1 MDNCKGWQ
9 FFVLPAELFPPFS
22 KISKVN
28 SVQEACTE
36 CFSVHILK
44 FEILQTTWKKNQKK
58 PHQNARFID
67 EKLKTKS
74 LMFFVSFF
82 SCDLQ
87 DFKF

>member
-1 MDNCKGWQ
+1 MFIPNTR
-9 FFVLPAELFPPFS
+9 V
-22 KISKVN
+22 
-28 SVQEACTE
+28 
-36 CFSVHILK
+36 LK
-44 FEILQTTWKKNQKK
+44 FEILQPTWKNKTKYIK
-58 PHQNARFID
+58 NARFID